1 MTSSAST
8 WVRRFLAHATPQRR
22 ADSRSLL
29 EWAAEEPQLAEDPK
43 LLEEV
48 VALLELNTTIE
59 DPAGDRAKGS
69 GLHTSLFR
77 TKSATPKGPPL
88 LPGFQPGRVVGGH
101 RLERIIGSGGMGQV
115 WLARDTALKR
125 PVALKVVRPDRITP
139 LTLKL
144 FAREARAGGRLQHP
158 GLVQVLSHGE
168 DDGVAWIAMEYVDGS
183 WTLRDFLDEAIRA
196 NDLPADYYQK
206 VATFTAKLAD
216 ALHTAHEGGVI
227 HRDLKPQ
234 NILVTRSEE
243 PKVTDFG
250 LARITDE
257 SMLSK
262 TGDFAGTYAYMSPE
276 QVAARR
282 IGLDHRSDI
291 FSLGIVLYEMLS
303 MRRPFDGDSAAQVG
317 HQIMQKEPL
326 ELRSLRSRIPRDLE
340 VICGKCLEKDRDR
353 RYASMADLASDL
365 RRHLSSE
372 PILARPPGRLRKL
385 ELWAR
390 RHPARTVAAALTAA
404 ATVIVG
410 GFAVENSRLA
420 EERAEQARI
429 AKENYEAAQDA
440 LTAESQRAA
449 ELSRVAGFQSEQFA
463 RLDPESLSP
472 LLRVALFEGL
482 EPAQAEEIRGALA
495 GVDLTGAIRS
505 TLGANLFDA
514 AIERANRDFEDVPGV
529 RIQLLEAIGEQLMS
543 LGYNDAAFSLWG
555 QIVALREEHD
565 GPEAPATGRA
575 LLGQALAADGLADF
589 RSMQD
594 LARSALDRLPRE
606 GDRETIERVRC
617 VARITGAQAALGSP
631 LEGIELGME
640 WINDPRAEGIKG
652 SGAMLELTRSV
663 AICNA
668 VTGKLDEA
676 VRLLEQGVDQVKGT
690 PVFDSEDGR
699 VAMADLGMLLGMLG
713 RTEDALRTS
722 ELAVESTV
730 RAKGALHRDSL
741 MARGGLLSTRF
752 SRWQGSAFANDGE
765 APALAAEALGYAEE
779 LIPDIRL
786 SMGERSSMLA
796 SALSTQGLLLNGL
809 GRPAEA
815 LPVLSES
822 LSISKTS
829 FPPGHPSVLQS
840 ELNLGQ
846 TLFELKRFGEAL
858 DHFTQVRAAMTAA
871 DAQDLTI
878 ALAFYNE
885 GYALAELRRFGEAEA
900 ALLEGH
906 RRLLAIFGEG
916 HMRPRKAAQ
925 ILAEL
930 YERWDSRPDAAE
942 QAARWKSAAGD

>member
-1 MTSSAST
+1 MTQIHSDWLQEYHRARASNAALDLRT
-8 WVRRFLAHATPQRR
+8 WASRVPELADDPGLVDQLEALARSDAER
-22 ADSRSLL
+22 A
-29 EWAAEEPQLAEDPK
+29 EAAPPS
-43 LLEEV
+43 
-48 VALLELNTTIE
+48 I
-59 DPAGDRAKGS
+59 
-69 GLHTSLFR
+69 HTSLFQAR
-77 TKSATPKGPPL
+77 RSAEPEPEAAVGCE
-88 LPGFQPGRVVGGH
+88 PGDVLGGH
-101 RLERIIGSGGMGQV
+101 ELVRLIGAGGMGQV
-115 WLARDTALKR
+115 WLARDTRLKR
-125 PVALKVVRPDRITP
+125 DVALKVIRPDRISGR
-139 LTLKL
+139 TLEF
-144 FAREARAGGRLQHP
+144 FAREARASGRIDHS
-158 GLVQVLSHGE
+158 GVVRVLSNGE
-168 DDGVAWIAMEYVDGS
+168 DRGISWIAMEYVDGS
-183 WTLRDFLDEAIRA
+183 WTLREFLDETSRH
-196 NDLPADYYQK
+196 DKTPEGYYRD
-206 VATFTAKLAD
+206 VATFLARVAD
-216 ALHTAHEGGVI
+216 ALEAAHTRGVI

-234 NILVTRSEE
+234 NILITPDDE

-257 SMLSK
+257 SLLSQ

-282 IGLDHRSDI
+282 IGLDHRTDV
-291 FSLGIVLYEMLS
+291 FSLGVVMYEMLAL
-303 MRRPFDGDSAAQVG
+303 RRPFEGDTAAQVG
-317 HQIMQKEPL
+317 HQIVQKDPP

-353 RYASMADLASDL
+353 RYTTMADLAADL
-365 RRHLSSE
+365 RRYLSSE

-404 ATVIVG
+404 ATVVVG

-420 EERAEQARI
+420 AARAEQARI
-429 AKENYEAAQDA
+429 AKENYEAAQVA
-440 LTAESQRAA
+440 LTAERQRAA

-514 AIERANRDFEDVPGV
+514 AIERANLDFEDVPAV

-565 GPEAPATGRA
+565 GPDAPATGRA

-617 VARITGAQAALGSP
+617 VALLTSSQATLGSP

-640 WINDPRAEGIKG
+640 WINDPRTEGIKG
-652 SGAMLELTRSV
+652 SGAMLELLRGMAT
-663 AICNA
+663 CNA
-668 VTGKLDEA
+668 VTGKLAEA
-676 VRLLEQGVDQVKGT
+676 ARLLEQGVDQVKGT

-699 VAMADLGMLLGMLG
+699 NAMTDLGMLLGWLG

-741 MARGGLLSTRF
+741 GARVGLLSTRF

-765 APALAAEALGYAEE
+765 APALAAEALEYAEE
-779 LIPDIRL
+779 LIPDLRL
-786 SMGERSSMLA
+786 SMGERSTLLA
-796 SALSTQGLLLNGL
+796 NALSTHGLLLNGL

-885 GYALAELRRFGEAEA
+885 GYALAELGRFGEAEA

-916 HMRPRKAAQ
+916 HMWPRKAAQ
-925 ILAEL
+925 TLAEL

-942 QAARWKSAAGD
+942 QAARWRALAGR